1 MGVFIASGAEGLTAD
16 KGDLRAE
23 GVNAQLFD
31 GFLGGAEQSVR
42 LLEEEVVKDDREV
55 GIRVYALSHV

>member
-31 GFLGGAEQSVR
+31 GFLGGAEQSVG
-42 LLEEEVVKDDREV
+42 LLEEEIVKDD
-55 GIRVYALSHV
+55 